1 MAIGIMLFIP
11 PFSADLSYQTALNSR
26 NVVALEKSLEGGY
39 FKPTDSFRLANA
51 VQIFERS
58 NLPELALKYARFG
71 VDFNPDFTDAWKL
84 LYYVTGATTEEKQT
98 AKEQLIRL
106 DPLNKAWKEL
116 P

>member
-1 MAIGIMLFIP
+1 
-11 PFSADLSYQTALNSR
+11 
-26 NVVALEKSLEGGY
+26 
-39 FKPTDSFRLANA
+39 

-84 LYYVTGATTEEKQT
+84 LYYVTGATSAEKQT

-106 DPLNKAWKEL
+106 DPLNNAWKEL